1 MASTAD
7 MNSGF
12 SRELF
17 IQWAPDP
24 KNTVIFTYCTA
35 PGSLARHLIDNPD
48 TKSIEMD
55 VCSFPFFILF
65 VVGFFFNLKKK

>member
-1 MASTAD
+1 MLASTAD

-17 IQWAPDP
+17 IKWAPDP

-35 PGSLARHLIDNPD
+35 PGSLARQLIDNPD
-48 TKSIEMD
+48 TKSIEID
-55 VCSFPFFILF
+55 VSFNDLHFIFLI
-65 VVGFFFNLKKK
+65 